1 MMFDVLGLI
10 LEECLQGGICMLPI
24 LLLSIF
30 MFSQIVRQLYAL
42 VLERNRLHVLLHQT
56 PGEMM
61 HQPNELGFY
70 AETRT
75 GVSSVNGN
83 LRDVIH
89 KGFLSRH
96 DHSADI
102 LLCASLA
109 TVFGL
114 LGTVMGMMQAF
125 DAMQAGDLG
134 QVNDLATGVSEALI
148 TTQSGLMVAAI
159 GFIAGKSLRQ
169 FAYYQGMTLL
179 HLLNTVEHSFHQ
191 RQDKEVTHYA

>member
-1 MMFDVLGLI
+1 MFDVLGLI
-10 LEECLQGGICMLPI
+10 LDECLQGGICMLPI
-24 LLLSIF
+24 VLLSIF
-30 MFSQIVRQLYAL
+30 MFSKIVRQSYAL
-42 VLERNRLHVLLHQT
+42 TRQRNRLRGLSRQA
-56 PGEMM
+56 PGELTR
-61 HQPNELGFY
+61 QPNELGFY
-70 AETRT
+70 AQTRT
-75 GVSSVNGN
+75 GVSSVDGN
-83 LRDVIH
+83 LREVIH

-125 DAMQAGDLG
+125 DAMQAGGLG

-148 TTQSGLMVAAI
+148 TTQSGLMVAAV

-169 FAYYQGMTLL
+169 LAYYQGMTLL
-179 HLLNTVEHSFHQ
+179 HLLNTVEHALHQ
-191 RQDKEVTHYA
+191 RQDKEATHYA